1 MSFCD
6 GGNMEKLK
14 DKSKKNNWLKRFID
28 YIGKDTSGKNESKK
42 VIIVVRILVILYTLY
57 ITANM
62 IICTDVSSSDIRIL
76 IFYGIFFLLFIGI
89 FRSSYHYKTLVT
101 LWLFNISTVI
111 WVVCLVH
118 YFGWNIGV
126 QHFLMLLVIMYFFS
140 SYRTNLNK
148 ILFAVCICTLRI
160 ILFYLYNK
168 RIPVWE
174 LSVAEESLLQMLNTI
189 TIFGGISVISYIFSK
204 DGQEMEG
211 KLIEYNNQLEK
222 QANTDAL
229 TGLFNR
235 RKAIDYMNTMIKNI
249 GNNQSFCLCICDID
263 FFKKVND
270 NYGHDFGDLVLK
282 RISEVFREEMQ
293 GKNMVARWGG
303 EEFLLLFP
311 DCNGDDACI
320 KLEKIRRHIKET
332 KIEKENFS
340 VSITMTF
347 GVAEY
352 NFSDELDVTL
362 KEADQKL
369 YIGKEK
375 GRDII
380 IF

>member
-1 MSFCD
+1 
-6 GGNMEKLK
+6 MEKIK
-14 DKSKKNNWLKRFID
+14 EKSEKNNWLKRFKN

-42 VIIVVRILVILYTLY
+42 VIIVVRMLVILYTLY
-57 ITANM
+57 IIANM
-62 IICTDVSSSDIRIL
+62 IICADVSSSDIKIL
-76 IFYGIFFLLFIGI
+76 FFYGIFFLLFIGI
-89 FRSSYHYKTLVT
+89 FKSSYHYKTLT
-101 LWLFNISTVI
+101 NLWLFIISTVM
-111 WVVCLVH
+111 WVICLEH

-126 QHFLMLLVIMYFFS
+126 QHFLILIVIIYFFS
-140 SYRTNLNK
+140 SYQINITK
-148 ILFAVCICTLRI
+148 IIFAVCICALRI
-160 ILFYLYNK
+160 LLFYLYSK

-189 TIFGGISVISYIFSK
+189 TIFGGISIISYIFSK

-222 QANTDAL
+222 QASTDAL

-235 RKAIDYMNTMIKNI
+235 RKAIDYMNAMIKDR
-249 GNNQSFCLCICDID
+249 GYNQSFCLCICDID
-263 FFKKVND
+263 FFKRVND

-282 RISEVFREEMQ
+282 QISEVFREEMQ
-293 GKNMVARWGG
+293 EKNMVARWGG

>member
-1 MSFCD
+1 METD
-6 GGNMEKLK
+6 KAERKNGNF
-14 DKSKKNNWLKRFID
+14 LKRVID
-28 YIGKDTSGKNESKK
+28 FIGKDTSGKNESKK
-42 VIIVVRILVILYTLY
+42 VIVVVRLMIILYTFY

-62 IICTDVSSSDIRIL
+62 IICMDVSFSDIRIL
-76 IFYGIFFLLFIGI
+76 FFYGLFFLLFIGI
-89 FRSSYHYKTLVT
+89 FNSSYHYKTSIT
-101 LWLFNISTVI
+101 LWLFNVCTVI
-111 WVVCLVH
+111 WVIGIVH

-126 QHFLMLLVIMYFFS
+126 QHFLMLMIIMYFFS
-140 SYRTNLNK
+140 SYQTNLNK
-148 ILFAVCICTLRI
+148 IMFALCICALRI
-160 ILFYLYNK
+160 LLFYLYNK

-174 LSVAEESLLQMLNTI
+174 LGAAEESILQMLNTV

-235 RKAIDYMNTMIKNI
+235 RKAIDCINAMIKNN
-249 GNNQSFCLCICDID
+249 GNNQNICLCICDID

-270 NYGHDFGDLVLK
+270 NYGHDFGDIVLK

-311 DCNGDDACI
+311 DCNGDEACI
-320 KLEKIRRHIKET
+320 KLEKIRSRIKET
-332 KIEKENFS
+332 KINNRDVT

-347 GVAEY
+347 GLAEY
-352 NFSDELDVTL
+352 NFKGGLDATL

-369 YIGKEK
+369 YIGKDR